1 MATLQGEMLTRIARA
16 HQRAVTA
23 EYALQEAKEAL
34 KKTREANDLEIAK
47 AEKKAAALELGAAL
61 DETTQLPL
69 PGTGNSPGEIDA
81 AIERA
86 VGAPMQPGWE
96 RAARVVTA

>member
-16 HQRAVTA
+16 HKRAVAA

-34 KKTREANDLEIAK
+34 KRTRESNDVELAK
-47 AEKKAAALELGAAL
+47 AEKKAAALELAAAL

-86 VGAPMQPGWE
+86 TGAAP
-96 RAARVVTA
+96 RAARVVMTA